1 MSGMLAPSLRSRRS
15 LWLSEWRS
23 AELAAMTFLVP
34 RVSLLYNNSNK
45 HNNYSYHTFGLWW
58 YCMSAPNGYVS
69 LSRDGLHYAFFL
81 IIQIIV
87 VSKGTPP
94 SIVASREIGPL
105 AVDMDPSNML
115 FWLRTP
121 RRHWRPILGL
131 HPLSVLGKAS
141 RIAARRGWDGFR
153 GMRDMRH

>member
-23 AELAAMTFLVP
+23 AEPAAMTFLVP
-34 RVSLLYNNSNK
+34 RVSLLYNNSNNN
-45 HNNYSYHTFGLWW
+45 NNYSYHTFGLWW
-58 YCMSAPNGYVS
+58 YVCSKWVCIIIARWFA
-69 LSRDGLHYAFFL
+69 LCIFFL

-121 RRHWRPILGL
+121 RRRWRPILGL

-141 RIAARRGWDGFR
+141 RIAARRGWDGSR